1 MLIWEQYDKD
11 TWGTEWAALKRL
23 ALIKKMEDGSFT
35 CLVGTSADMEWMTI
49 SDNLPGAKALCVR
62 YLILAN
68 NCTSAERLRKLSHKL

>member
-11 TWGTEWAALKRL
+11 TWGAEWLAISRL
-23 ALIKKMEDGSFT
+23 ALVKAMDDGSYT
-35 CLVGTSADMEWMTI
+35 CLVGTTSEMEWMSI

-68 NCTSAERLRKLSHKL
+68 NCASAERLKKLSHKL